1 MNVLKY
7 NIEVSLNRKKNLVK
21 DIQTAIN
28 DCLINDQSFEGDSYK
43 SAIELEWKS
52 LTQKALKLI
61 NSPEYII
68 GGFEKNGIRIFIFEI
83 RKDGLKNKGNLTL
96 EAVCFADLPVE
107 KILNDSFSKIKT
119 VFYNISTNYID
130 DSQILIYP
138 FDSKTKDIWSPEM
151 KIKADIIS
159 PFEFDKRQIARW
171 IFIGVLTIILFI
183 LYITLN
189 SVEPFLNPKTN
200 KIEGGSDLKS
210 VYLSLML
217 SGVFYIILE
226 LAIHLLIPY
235 VINRNRRNIQVK
247 ELSSIVDKSD
257 PFSKAVEA
265 KPTLSNPKIDEV

>member
-7 NIEVSLNRKKNLVK
+7 NIEISLNRKKIPDR
-21 DIQTAIN
+21 DIHTVIN
-28 DCLINDQSFEGDSYK
+28 DCLEKDQTFEGDSYK
-43 SAIELEWKS
+43 SAIEQEWKS
-52 LTQKALKLI
+52 LPQKSLKLI
-61 NSPEYII
+61 NSPDYLL

-119 VFYNISTNYID
+119 VFSNITTKYID

-159 PFEFDKRQIARW
+159 PFEFDKRQVARW

-183 LYITLN
+183 LYISTD
-189 SVEPFLNPKTN
+189 SIEPFLNPETN
-200 KIEGGSDLKS
+200 KIEGGGDLKN

-226 LAIHLLIPY
+226 LAIHLLIPF
-235 VINRNRRNIQVK
+235 VINRNKRNIQVK

-257 PFSKAVEA
+257 PFSKALET
-265 KPTLSNPKIDEV
+265 KPTLSNPKIDEE